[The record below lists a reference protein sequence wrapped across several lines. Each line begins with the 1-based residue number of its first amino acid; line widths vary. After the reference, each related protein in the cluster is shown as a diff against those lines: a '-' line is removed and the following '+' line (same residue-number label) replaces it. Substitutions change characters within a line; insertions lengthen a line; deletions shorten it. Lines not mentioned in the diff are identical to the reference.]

1 MKPVRYGAAG
11 QEKPGMIDGSGRLRD
26 LSGMLDD
33 ITPEQLSDAALGRLG
48 SLDASSLPEVT
59 EPCRFAPP
67 VAGIRKFTAIGL
79 NYSDHAQEANMPI
92 PTEPAVFSKATSCIA
107 GANDDVMLPFGSTKL
122 DWEVELGVVI
132 GGQARHVREEDALA
146 SVAGYCVVNGVSERA
161 FQFERGPTWD
171 KGKGCGTFGP
181 IGPWLV
187 IKNEVPDPQSLSL
200 LLDVNGVRMQDGN
213 TRTMIF
219 LIARIVSFVSR
230 FITLQPGDVVTTG
243 TPPGVGLGIKPVPR
257 FLHEGDVMRLGIEGL
272 GIQQQRVVAFK
283 P

>member
-1 MKPVRYGAAG
+1 M
-11 QEKPGMIDGSGRLRD
+11 
-26 LSGMLDD
+26 
-33 ITPEQLSDAALGRLG
+33 
-48 SLDASSLPEVT
+48 
-59 EPCRFAPP
+59 
-67 VAGIRKFTAIGL
+67 
-79 NYSDHAQEANMPI
+79 
-92 PTEPAVFSKATSCIA
+92 
-107 GANDDVMLPFGSTKL
+107 
-122 DWEVELGVVI
+122 
-132 GGQARHVREEDALA
+132 
-146 SVAGYCVVNGVSERA
+146 SERA

-243 TPPGVGLGIKPVPR
+243 TSPGVGLGIKPVPR